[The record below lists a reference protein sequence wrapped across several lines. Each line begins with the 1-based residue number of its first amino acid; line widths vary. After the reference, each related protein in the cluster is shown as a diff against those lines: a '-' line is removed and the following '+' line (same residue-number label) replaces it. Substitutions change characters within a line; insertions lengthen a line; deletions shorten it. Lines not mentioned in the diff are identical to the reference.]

1 MRAQRTS
8 WHGVDGMYNG
18 RSEAAGWRDTFLYE
32 YFWERAFPQTPTV
45 VGVRGDRY
53 KLMGFHGVWDR
64 YELSDLETDP
74 G

>member
-1 MRAQRTS
+1 
-8 WHGVDGMYNG
+8 MYNG